1 MPHSIDH
8 PIEVEITAEDTLAE
22 RGDARVKAP
31 VTMPV
36 RHGRRVSVWHYARPA
51 LALTV
56 TVVTLTG
63 AIGQRFYNQPRLAVG
78 KVAPITLRARYDAHI
93 EDRESTEAKRKEARL
108 ATAPV
113 WMVNPTAN
121 QEISHKLQRLI
132 EQGNTLRS
140 QATPLPFV
148 SPTILSTPTQV
159 YLQQAEEWEWRAI
172 QQAVDEIPL
181 SFRTQAPPLAS
192 FSPLPSQPLLPP
204 SENTSA
210 QQRAIAELRVF
221 QRTVSPPAFAQVI
234 NQVNQA
240 RHQYATALA
249 AIAAATP
256 PDTASPY
263 DAVLLA
269 LTPEEWQTTQ
279 KALHQVARRMMTQGI
294 PPGLPTSFL
303 REAANLQ
310 FQEMV
315 PPIAKPLAVR
325 LLLSSLQPNL
335 IEDKEQTRV
344 RAEQAARAVEPV
356 MVSIRR
362 GEIIVQAAETITPA
376 QFALLDH
383 FDLSQRGLNWLGL
396 LGFGGIVTI
405 GVGLFWGLQRRFYPQ
420 LRRRDRFLLLLLC
433 LSTPAFIALHL
444 PSTNLAMVGLLVG
457 SFYGS
462 NLGVATV
469 GLLSLLLPIGIEL
482 QWGYW
487 LASAVSGLLAAFF
500 AGRLRSREELALLG
514 GVVGI
519 TQATTYLLV
528 TFTLSAAAGT
538 IWHSVLLDAT
548 IQGAKGVLWSIIALG
563 LSPYLE
569 HLFDLVTP
577 VRLAELANPNRPLL
591 KRLATEAPGTF
602 QHTLF
607 VATLAEAAACALGCN
622 VELVRT
628 GTLYHDIG
636 KMHDPQGFIE
646 NQMGGPNKHD
656 QLDDPWLS
664 VAIIKKHVSE
674 GLVMARRYRLPKAI
688 RAFIPEHQGTML
700 VSYFYQQAQQRAGEF
715 SAPSPDRPLDE
726 AYFRYDG
733 PIPQSKETG
742 IVMLADSCEAALRS
756 LKDATHEEAL
766 RMVNKILR
774 ARWQDNQLVDS
785 GLSRED
791 LAQIAE
797 IFVFVWQQYN
807 HKRIPYPKAL
817 STQAP
822 AIGTCP

>member
-1 MPHSIDH
+1 MTH
-8 PIEVEITAEDTLAE
+8 PVEHPVDLDFSSQVNPMAQGNPWDQP
-22 RGDARVKAP
+22 P
-31 VTMPV
+31 VTMPTPNV
-36 RHGRRVSVWHYARPA
+36 RRASVWHYARPA
-51 LALTV
+51 LVLTV

-78 KVAPITLRARYDAHI
+78 KVAPVTLRARHDAYI
-93 EDRESTEAKRKEARL
+93 EDKESTEAKRKEARL

-113 WMVNPTAN
+113 WMANATAN
-121 QEISHKLQRLI
+121 QEISQKLQRLI

-140 QATPLPFV
+140 QAAPLPFV
-148 SPTILSTPTQV
+148 SPTILSTATQV

-172 QQAVDEIPL
+172 QQAVDDVPL
-181 SFRTQAPPLAS
+181 SFRSYATPLAP
-192 FSPLPSQPLLPP
+192 FSPSASRLPFPP
-204 SENTSA
+204 SHNPPE

-221 QRTVSPPAFAQVI
+221 YRTASPQVFAQVVS
-234 NQVNQA
+234 QVNQA
-240 RHQYATALA
+240 RRQYAVALA
-249 AIAAATP
+249 AIAAAAP
-256 PDTASPY
+256 PDTPSPY

-269 LTPEEWQTTQ
+269 LTPQEWQTTQ
-279 KALHQVARRMMTQGI
+279 TALRRVSRRMTTQGI
-294 PPGLPTSFL
+294 PPGLPNQFL

-310 FQEMV
+310 LQGMV
-315 PPIAKPLAVR
+315 PPIAQSLAVR

-335 IEDKEQTRV
+335 IEDKEQTRL

-356 MVSIRR
+356 MVSIKR
-362 GEIIVQAAETITPA
+362 GEVIVQASETITPA

-396 LGFGGIVTI
+396 VWFGGIVAI
-405 GVGLFWGLQRRFYPQ
+405 GVGVFWGLQRRFYPQ
-420 LRRRDRFLLLLLC
+420 LRRRDRVLLLLLS
-433 LSTPAFIALHL
+433 LSTPAFIVLHL
-444 PSTNLAMVGLLVG
+444 PSTNLAMVGMLVG

-462 NLGVATV
+462 QLGVATV
-469 GLLSLLLPIGIEL
+469 GLLSILLPIGIEL

-500 AGRLRSREELALLG
+500 AGRLRSREELAFLG
-514 GVVGI
+514 GAVGLI
-519 TQATTYLLV
+519 QGVTYLLV

-538 IWHSVLLDAT
+538 IWHSVLLDAA

-591 KRLATEAPGTF
+591 KRLAAEAPGTF

-664 VAIIKKHVSE
+664 VEIIKKHVSE
-674 GLVMARRYRLPKAI
+674 GLVLARRYRLPKAI

-700 VSYFYQQAQQRAGEF
+700 VSYFYQQAQQRASEDPLLG
-715 SAPSPDRPLDE
+715 ADRPLDE

-797 IFVFVWQQYN
+797 VFVLVWQQYN

-817 STQAP
+817 AAQAS
-822 AIGTCP
+822 AIGPCP